1 MYNHNIETPLV
12 RSTSKE
18 NMCDS
23 QREDDRHDENVEEK
37 QQQPATTASTCTRP
51 SSSPPSQMDGVQK
64 CDRSRA
70 RRKTDNHRLHMVL
83 SQRRLLYAGVH
94 QNLFG
99 IQSVADDCQSTR
111 RCRCR
116 CLLLLSLLLLFF
128 DVLVMSVVFSL
139 RVAHVLLAFRTNES
153 GLDVVIIH

>member
-99 IQSVADDCQSTR
+99 IHSVSGDCHRVTYDPVIHCAMWQNDKPFVLHLYNR
-111 RCRCR
+111 RIKNAAVVKRR
-116 CLLLLSLLLLFF
+116 SKTLDSLY
-128 DVLVMSVVFSL
+128 VM
-139 RVAHVLLAFRTNES
+139 RN
-153 GLDVVIIH
+153 